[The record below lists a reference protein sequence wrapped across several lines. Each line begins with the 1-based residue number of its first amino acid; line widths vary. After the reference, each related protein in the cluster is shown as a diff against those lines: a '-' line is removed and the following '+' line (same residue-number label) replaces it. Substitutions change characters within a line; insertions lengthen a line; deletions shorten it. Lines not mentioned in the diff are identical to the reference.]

1 MPVKKSVCIE
11 MAYPELKFYDRIR
24 KVAEIGYPAV
34 EFWSWTD
41 KDVKQL
47 KKLIKQTKIVI
58 AAFCGNS
65 GGSMVDKDNI
75 NNFQLGL
82 KKSINIARELECKT
96 LITTAGETV
105 NTQGRLEQGKIL
117 YENLCRAADILEKEK
132 ITLVLE
138 PLNVLVDHP
147 TEFLSSSKE
156 SFNLIRLVNSSK
168 IKVLYDIYHQQ
179 ITEGNI
185 IDTICRN
192 ISLIGH
198 FHSAGVPGRNELYKG
213 ELNYSDI
220 LRKIESLDYD
230 GYFGLEFIPIEPC
243 DLSLKK
249 IQQM

>member
-1 MPVKKSVCIE
+1 
-11 MAYPELKFYDRIR
+11 
-24 KVAEIGYPAV
+24 
-34 EFWSWTD
+34 
-41 KDVKQL
+41 
-47 KKLIKQTKIVI
+47 
-58 AAFCGNS
+58 
-65 GGSMVDKDNI
+65 
-75 NNFQLGL
+75 
-82 KKSINIARELECKT
+82 
-96 LITTAGETV
+96 LITTAGEIL
-105 NTQGRLEQGKIL
+105 NTQGRLEQGKAL
-117 YENLCRAADILEKEK
+117 YENLCRATDILEKED

-156 SFNLIRLVNSSK
+156 SFKLIRLVNSSR

-213 ELNYSDI
+213 ELNYSEI
-220 LRKIESLDYD
+220 LRKIVSLDYD
-230 GYFGLEFIPIEPC
+230 GYFGLEFIPTEPC

-249 IQQM
+249 IQEM